1 MFNFQ
6 NFSLSFVH
14 YSRARTERYIH
25 QQSFLYFRSARNTEF
40 VPRFPAFI
48 VFFFFAGKH
57 EHEHRR
63 RRHLIVRS
71 RYSEIR
77 EFSIFPNDAALVFNS
92 KATGKRN

>member
-25 QQSFLYFRSARNTEF
+25 QKSFLYFRSARNTEF

-48 VFFFFAGKH
+48 VFSL
-57 EHEHRR
+57 ENTN
-63 RRHLIVRS
+63 IVDIVIVYLDRDTAKFGNFL
-71 RYSEIR
+71 Y
-77 EFSIFPNDAALVFNS
+77 FPMMLVFNS